1 MKRLAQAHST
11 LWRFRKAALA
21 LCVAI
26 VLAFTPWALS
36 LPDTPARAGF
46 DLYPETDNRAVLRRA
61 AASGPGALFPAAA
74 GTRAFD
80 VTAAPPSYDEAA
92 LAQLQGTLPPAFAAL
107 LAGDGGSGGGVA
119 GSAPD
124 TAFGAPLALVGV
136 ADAAVLAAAAAATYA
151 ARPVGVLAPLGSGWH
166 AASQR
171 SLAVC
176 NASSVPHA

>member
-61 AASGPGALFPAAA
+61 AASGPGALFPAPA

-80 VTAAPPSYDEAA
+80 
-92 LAQLQGTLPPAFAAL
+92 
-107 LAGDGGSGGGVA
+107 DGGPSVVRRSSRSLNSRA
-119 GSAPD
+119 ACRP
-124 TAFGAPLALVGV
+124 PLPRCSPVT
-136 ADAAVLAAAAAATYA
+136 AAAAAAWRA
-151 ARPVGVLAPLGSGWH
+151 ARPGHGL
-166 AASQR
+166 R
-171 SLAVC
+171 
-176 NASSVPHA
+176 